1 MPKPRRRR
9 SLAFTTSVEEMETT
23 AGATREAM
31 SANDGI
37 VTEVTAPDEV
47 WMGGELDC
55 AFDLRITPRSALMIT
70 PKATDAMMIAIIER
84 ILLLREFMGFEAPFD
99 WNVGRVL
106 GSGRPRYC
114 LPACSVSARGSS
126 RRQPI
131 ETNKPTKCFVTILTP
146 SAAER

>member
-1 MPKPRRRR
+1 MALARRRR
-9 SLAFTTSVEEMETT
+9 SLVFTTSVEVMETT

-47 WMGGELDC
+47 WMGLDC
-55 AFDLRITPRSALMIT
+55 ALDLRITPRSALMIT

-84 ILLLREFMGFEAPFD
+84 IRLLREFMGSKAPFD

-106 GSGRPRYC
+106 GSRRPHYC
-114 LPACSVSARGSS
+114 LPACSVSASGSS

-131 ETNKPTKCFVTILTP
+131 QTN
-146 SAAER
+146 R